1 MPLSPQTRYARNGDV
16 YIAYQVI
23 GEGLVDLLLVP
34 GGFTHIELG
43 WEIQG
48 LASWLRRLAS
58 FSRLIIFDKRGT
70 GLSDGAPGTLEDRAQ
85 DALSV
90 LDAVGSKRAVVLG
103 TSEGGPMSILLAAS
117 HPERVRGLVLYGTG
131 ALWRA
136 APDYEVG
143 PLLELPVAPEI
154 FSSWGQEPM
163 TTAFLRMFAPS
174 VADDVVFIEL
184 FGRYLRSACSPGVAA
199 AFGEINREIDVRPI
213 LPALRVPTL
222 VLHHADDRVILL
234 SQGRHLAD
242 HIPDARL
249 VILPGEDHM
258 SFVAN
263 TGPAAAEIER
273 FVREL
278 DEAERVDRVLTT
290 VLFTDIVDS
299 TGHATRL
306 GDRAW
311 RDLLDRQDAA
321 ANQEITRHRGR
332 RVNTTGD
339 GVVAVFDGP
348 ARPVRAGQALIAAAR
363 RLDLRLRVGIHVG
376 EVELRGDDI
385 AGINVNASARIASL
399 AGADQVLV
407 SRTVRDLV
415 AGSGLNFEPFG
426 SKQLKGIDGTWELF
440 LAV

>member
-1 MPLSPQTRYARNGDV
+1 VSRSPQTRYARNGDV
-16 YIAYQVI
+16 HIAYQIVGDGPI
-23 GEGLVDLLLVP
+23 DLLLVP

-43 WEIQG
+43 WEVQG
-48 LASWLRRLAS
+48 IASFLRRLAA

-70 GLSDGAPGTLEDRAQ
+70 GLSDGTPGTLEDRAQ

-90 LDAVGSKRAVVLG
+90 LDAAQSKRAVVIG
-103 TSEGGPMSILLAAS
+103 VSEGGPMSILLAAS
-117 HPERVRGLVLYGTG
+117 HPERVRGLVLYGTA

-136 APDYEVG
+136 EPDYEVS
-143 PLLELPVAPEI
+143 PLWRQPVPAEV
-154 FSSWGQEPM
+154 FHEWGQERQV
-163 TTAFLRMFAPS
+163 TEFLQLFAPS
-174 VADDVVFIEL
+174 MADDAVFSEL
-184 FGRYLRSACSPGVAA
+184 FGRYLRSACSPGTAA
-199 AFGEINREIDVRPI
+199 TIVEIDRAIDVRPV

-222 VLHHADDRVILL
+222 VVHHADDGVILL
-234 SQGRHLAD
+234 SQAQHLAD
-242 HIPDARL
+242 HITGARL
-249 VILPGEDHM
+249 VVLPGKDH
-258 SFVAN
+258 FAVVGNTAPVVA
-263 TGPAAAEIER
+263 EFEC

-278 DEAERVDRVLTT
+278 DEAERTDRVLTT

-311 RDLLDRQDAA
+311 RELLDRHDAA
-321 ANQEITRHRGR
+321 ANQDIARHRGR

-339 GVVAVFDGP
+339 GIVAIFDGP
-348 ARPVRAGQALIAAAR
+348 ARAVRAGQALIAAAR
-363 RLDLRLRVGIHVG
+363 RLDLRLRVGVHTG

-415 AGSGLNFEPFG
+415 AGSGLQFEPFG
-426 SKQLKGIDGTWELF
+426 AQQLKGVDGTWELF